1 VRGLLWIAGSV
12 SLVLGLIGVVLPG
25 LPTTPFILLAAACY
39 ARASPR
45 LHAWLLNHRWMGP
58 MLRDWER
65 DHSLTQR
72 VKTVAVVSMTL
83 MVALSVW
90 GFQGRP
96 VLQGV
101 LLAAGLIGAWVVLRI
116 PTRKM

>member
-1 VRGLLWIAGSV
+1 
-12 SLVLGLIGVVLPG
+12 
-25 LPTTPFILLAAACY
+25 
-39 ARASPR
+39 
-45 LHAWLLNHRWMGP
+45 MGP

-72 VKTVAVVSMTL
+72 VKTVAVISMTL